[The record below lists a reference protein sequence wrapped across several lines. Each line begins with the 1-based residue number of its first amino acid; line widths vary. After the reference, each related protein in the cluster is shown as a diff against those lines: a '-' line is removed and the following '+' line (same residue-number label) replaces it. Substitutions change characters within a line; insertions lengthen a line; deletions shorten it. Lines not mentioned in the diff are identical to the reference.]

1 MSAFTLQ
8 IWFVVYFR
16 RLKGEKMT
24 TIPIELRL
32 FANFRAIVDIT
43 TTIMHIEQGISIRI
57 FLQFLRDT
65 LPGGDELY
73 PLILDTQGELVSYI
87 KIIVDGHI
95 LFKHELDSIHLT
107 NANTIVA
114 IFPPVGGG

>member
-1 MSAFTLQ
+1 
-8 IWFVVYFR
+8 
-16 RLKGEKMT
+16 MT

-43 TTIMHIEQGISIRI
+43 TTVMHVVPGISIRT
-57 FLQFLRDT
+57 FLHVLRDT
-65 LPGGDELY
+65 LPGGEVLY
-73 PLILDTQGELVSYI
+73 PLILDAQGELVSYI

-95 LFKHELDSIHLT
+95 LFRHELDSVHLT
-107 NANTIVA
+107 TANSIVA